1 MLSPNQ
7 CCKWVLPYVQLSHK
21 IVTLKKC
28 MNVWEYKVLQR
39 NNRKMSFKKSFANGQ
54 FQLQRGKNAY
64 KKLICSGCIF
74 LQNNDLI

>member
-1 MLSPNQ
+1 
-7 CCKWVLPYVQLSHK
+7 
-21 IVTLKKC
+21 

-39 NNRKMSFKKSFANGQ
+39 NNRKMGFKKSFANGQ